1 MTTVETTRRRS
12 EDSALSGGIHHLKS
26 LEKGLALLEA
36 FGPETQAMTLTELSQ
51 RCGFHISTVQRLT
64 ATLCRLGYLKKDRAK
79 HYHLGLKVIKLGYRV
94 TQTIALRTFLL
105 PYLRELFEEIDQTVN
120 LFLLE
125 GDEVVIVERIEKRQ
139 ILQYNLHA
147 GSGLPLYCTAAGK
160 AILSYMDEEWV
171 EAFLKRVKFKA
182 FTPYTLTAPQALKK
196 VLRISGKQGYAVNI
210 QELALGACAVGVAF
224 FDEARIPCGAIS
236 VAVPAQLFDFNTE
249 MLKRYLKPL
258 KKTAKIASQFLGDHE
273 N

>member
-1 MTTVETTRRRS
+1 MS
-12 EDSALSGGIHHLKS
+12 SGGIHHLKS

-64 ATLCRLGYLKKDRAK
+64 ATLCRLGYLKRDHAK
-79 HYHLGLKVIKLGYRV
+79 RYHLGLKVIKLGYRV
-94 TQTIALRTFLL
+94 TQSMALRTFLL
-105 PYLRELFEEIDQTVN
+105 PYLRDLFEEIDQTVN

-139 ILQYNLHA
+139 ILQYNLHT

-160 AILSYMDEEWV
+160 AILSHMEEEWV
-171 EAFLKRVKFKA
+171 NAFLERVNFKA
-182 FTPYTLTAPQALKK
+182 FTPHTLTTPQALKEALK
-196 VLRISGKQGYAVNI
+196 VSREQGYAVNI

-224 FDEARIPCGAIS
+224 FDKTGIPCGAIS
-236 VAVPAQLFDFNTE
+236 AAAPAQFFNME
-249 MLKRYLKPL
+249 MVKRYLEPL
-258 KKTAKIASQFLGDHE
+258 KRTAGAASQFLGNHKD
-273 N
+273 